1 MTRGYRP
8 VVAIGEAQRKAVA
21 WGLRVMNVE
30 AETRL
35 PFDFVVDDRGRTS
48 LVRVRRLKYAGYGTA
63 GIERTCRQ
71 QLAELRQLPD
81 LGSVSSELWVRG
93 PDRSWH
99 RYQVGKD
106 SLEPCGDSGPG
117 EMPAGD
123 YSSENPTDATHA
135 QAPSLQGS

>member
-21 WGLRVMNVE
+21 GGLIVITVA

-35 PFDFVVDDRGRTS
+35 PFDFVIDDRGRTS

-81 LGSVSSELWVRG
+81 LGSITSELWVRG
-93 PDRSWH
+93 PDRSWR
-99 RYQVGKD
+99 RYRVGKD
-106 SLEPCGDSGPG
+106 SLERYGDPGPG

-123 YSSENPTDATHA
+123 FPHENPTDTGHVEAL
-135 QAPSLQGS
+135 SSQGS